1 MSTVVMEQR
10 KKIHPHKF
18 TLWVAIASISMM
30 FAGLTSAYIVKES
43 QANFLNFNLPLAFWY
58 STAAMIAS
66 SVTIWM
72 AQKKFKNREM
82 ASYRKLI
89 TVTFIFVLIGYVL
102 FRADSLRSALN
113 YYSGIILDFS
123 FQLPSFE
130 GKIRF
135 LITMVLV
142 LIMLILEVIGFH
154 HTNPISI
161 FSSPKLRLVRW
172 ALYAFIL
179 FLIGVFM
186 NTNVSS
192 FIYFQF

>member
-43 QANFLNFNLPLAFWY
+43 QANFLNFNLPIAFWY

-89 TVTFIFVLIGYVL
+89 TVTFILGLLFVALQVVGFRELYKNGLTLTPHVSVSFLYVIVFL
-102 FRADSLRSALN
+102 HAAHVVGGVVALMVMFIKAFRTKTKSYNAVPVEVMGT
-113 YYSGIILDFS
+113 YWHFVDF
-123 FQLPSFE
+123 LW
-130 GKIRF
+130 IYLLVF
-135 LITMVLV
+135 LLA
-142 LIMLILEVIGFH
+142 
-154 HTNPISI
+154 
-161 FSSPKLRLVRW
+161 VR
-172 ALYAFIL
+172 
-179 FLIGVFM
+179 
-186 NTNVSS
+186 
-192 FIYFQF
+192 

>member
-1 MSTVVMEQR
+1 MEGYMSTVVMEQR

-43 QANFLNFNLPLAFWY
+43 QANFLNFNLPIAFWY

-89 TVTFIFVLIGYVL
+89 TVTFILGLLFVALQVVG
-102 FRADSLRSALN
+102 FR
-113 YYSGIILDFS
+113 
-123 FQLPSFE
+123 E
-130 GKIRF
+130 
-135 LITMVLV
+135 
-142 LIMLILEVIGFH
+142 
-154 HTNPISI
+154 
-161 FSSPKLRLVRW
+161 
-172 ALYAFIL
+172 LYKNGL
-179 FLIGVFM
+179 TLT
-186 NTNVSS
+186 TNVSVS
-192 FIYFQF
+192 FLYVIVFLHAAHVVGGVVALMVMFIKAFRTKTKSYNAVPVEVMGTYWHFVDFLWIYLLVFLLAVR

>member
-1 MSTVVMEQR
+1 MEGYMSTVVMEQR

-89 TVTFIFVLIGYVL
+89 TVTFILGLLFVALQVVG
-102 FRADSLRSALN
+102 FR
-113 YYSGIILDFS
+113 
-123 FQLPSFE
+123 E
-130 GKIRF
+130 
-135 LITMVLV
+135 
-142 LIMLILEVIGFH
+142 
-154 HTNPISI
+154 
-161 FSSPKLRLVRW
+161 
-172 ALYAFIL
+172 LYKNGL
-179 FLIGVFM
+179 TLT
-186 NTNVSS
+186 TNVSVS
-192 FIYFQF
+192 FLYVIVFLRGGWSGGIDGDVYKGLSYKNKKLQCCSG